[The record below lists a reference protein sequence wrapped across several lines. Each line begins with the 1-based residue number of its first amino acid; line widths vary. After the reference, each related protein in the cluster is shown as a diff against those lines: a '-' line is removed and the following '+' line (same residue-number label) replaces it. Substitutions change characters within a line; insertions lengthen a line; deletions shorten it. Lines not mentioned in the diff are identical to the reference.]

1 MAIKDSTLDLDER
14 LYHVVGKI
22 RLKNFLN
29 FDDKIANI
37 SV

>member
-22 RLKNFLN
+22 RLKNLLN
-29 FDDKIANI
+29 FDDTIANNT
-37 SV
+37 V